1 MRAPSW
7 RPSGPPARC
16 RSPNTCCDMRPG
28 WSPPP
33 IPTGASST
41 PSGAMCAGAPA
52 RAGCRRSCSPVK
64 SARCWRV
71 DTTSP
76 STIWQPSP
84 SRRSATGSSFSSR
97 RRPTGSRP
105 TASSAKSSSTPPRNP
120 PTTEMA
126 AALLEP
132 ALLRRL
138 EGLALQVRRAVSGQ
152 MGGERRSRRRGQS
165 VEFADFRNYTPG
177 DDFRLIDWNA
187 YARLDR
193 FMLRL
198 FTAEEE
204 LPLSLF
210 VDLSGSMDWGKPN
223 KAETARR
230 LAGAI
235 AYVALAALDR
245 VRLTVFADG
254 PTSGGAPYRGRRA
267 AAELFARL
275 QSLPTGGVTNYQKLV
290 WPIGRQR
297 PGMTVLITD
306 GLGEPSIDPALAALQ
321 RAQQEGAV
329 LQLLAPPE
337 IAPDW
342 SGDARLKD
350 AETGLEREFTATPL
364 TQGNYLRALAQRTD
378 EIERVA
384 HRRGLRVARHSPAQP
399 LDQMVQITLRRL
411 GLLA

>member
-1 MRAPSW
+1 MQPDVEQEAD
-7 RPSGPPARC
+7 PAAQFLQHLGG
-16 RSPNTCCDMRPG
+16 D
-28 WSPPP
+28 
-33 IPTGASST
+33 GALQ
-41 PSGAMCAGAPA
+41 GA
-52 RAGCRRSCSPVK
+52 
-64 SARCWRV
+64 
-71 DTTSP
+71 
-76 STIWQPSP
+76 Q
-84 SRRSATGSSFSSR
+84 
-97 RRPTGSRP
+97 
-105 TASSAKSSSTPPRNP
+105 
-120 PTTEMA
+120 
-126 AALLEP
+126 ALLEP

-138 EGLALQVRRAVSGQ
+138 ESLALRVRRAVSGQ

-198 FTAEEE
+198 FVAEEE
-204 LPLSLF
+204 LPLTLF
-210 VDLSGSMDWGKPN
+210 LDMSGSMDWGSPN
-223 KAETARR
+223 KAQTARR

-267 AAELFARL
+267 AAALFARL
-275 QSLPTGGVTNYQKLV
+275 QSFPAGGVTNYEKLV

-297 PGMTVLITD
+297 PGMSLLISY
-306 GLGEPSIDPALAALQ
+306 GLGQPTIDPALMALQ

-329 LQLLAPPE
+329 LQLLAPQE

-342 SGDARLKD
+342 TGDARLKD

-364 TQGNYLRALAQRTD
+364 TQGSYLRALAQRTD
-378 EIERVA
+378 EIERAA
-384 HRRGLRVARHSPAQP
+384 HRRGLRFARLSSAEPI
-399 LDQMVQITLRRL
+399 DEMVQITLRRI
-411 GLLA
+411 GLLG

>member
-1 MRAPSW
+1 
-7 RPSGPPARC
+7 
-16 RSPNTCCDMRPG
+16 
-28 WSPPP
+28 
-33 IPTGASST
+33 
-41 PSGAMCAGAPA
+41 
-52 RAGCRRSCSPVK
+52 
-64 SARCWRV
+64 
-71 DTTSP
+71 
-76 STIWQPSP
+76 
-84 SRRSATGSSFSSR
+84 
-97 RRPTGSRP
+97 
-105 TASSAKSSSTPPRNP
+105 
-120 PTTEMA
+120 MA

-152 MGGERRSRRRGQS
+152 MGGERRSLKRGQS

-198 FTAEEE
+198 FVAEEE

-210 VDLSGSMDWGKPN
+210 VDLSGSMDWGTPN
-223 KAETARR
+223 KAVTARR

-267 AAELFARL
+267 AAQLFARL
-275 QSLPTGGVTNYQKLV
+275 QSFPVGGVTNYQRLV
-290 WPIGRQR
+290 WPIARQR
-297 PGMTVLITD
+297 PGLSVVITD
-306 GLGEPSIDPALAALQ
+306 GLGDPPIDGALVALQ

-329 LQLLAPPE
+329 LQLLAPQE
-337 IAPDW
+337 IVPDW

-364 TQGNYLRALAQRTD
+364 TQGAYVNALAQRTAQ
-378 EIERVA
+378 IERAAV
-384 HRRGLRVARHSPAQP
+384 RRGLRFARLSTDTAI
-399 LDQMVQITLRRL
+399 DAMVQGTLRRL
-411 GLLA
+411 GLLG

>member
-1 MRAPSW
+1 VT
-7 RPSGPPARC
+7 PA
-16 RSPNTCCDMRPG
+16 
-28 WSPPP
+28 
-33 IPTGASST
+33 
-41 PSGAMCAGAPA
+41 
-52 RAGCRRSCSPVK
+52 V
-64 SARCWRV
+64 
-71 DTTSP
+71 
-76 STIWQPSP
+76 
-84 SRRSATGSSFSSR
+84 
-97 RRPTGSRP
+97 
-105 TASSAKSSSTPPRNP
+105 
-120 PTTEMA
+120 
-126 AALLEP
+126 LLEP

-138 EGLALQVRRAVSGQ
+138 ESLALQVRRAVSGS

-165 VEFADFRNYTPG
+165 VEFADFRNYTAG

-198 FTAEEE
+198 FVAEEE

-210 VDLSGSMDWGKPN
+210 VDLSASMDWGKPN
-223 KAETARR
+223 KAETARQ

-267 AAELFARL
+267 ATELFARL
-275 QSLPTGGVTNYQKLV
+275 QSLPAGGATNYQKLV

-297 PGMTVLITD
+297 PGMSVLISD
-306 GLGEPSIDPALAALQ
+306 GLGEASMDPALMALQ

-329 LQLLAPPE
+329 LQLLAPQE
-337 IAPDW
+337 LTPDW

-364 TQGNYLRALAQRTD
+364 TQGSYLRALAQRTD
-378 EIERVA
+378 ELERAA
-384 HRRGLRVARHSPAQP
+384 HRRGLRFARLSTAEPI
-399 LDQMVQITLRRL
+399 DEMVQITLRRL
-411 GLLA
+411 GLLG